1 MTVGKGQI
9 SIKDC
14 TCVHRVSLL
23 MMIQINICTRGT
35 DNGDMAFVS
44 HLGGGGGAWK
54 MSAVCEEKALPGGR
68 GARFYWNPQSVTVL
82 HTV

>member
-1 MTVGKGQI
+1 MTGRDEYQRL
-9 SIKDC
+9 C
-14 TCVHRVSLL
+14 CVHCFSLL
-23 MMIQINICTRGT
+23 MMIRINICTTGT

-44 HLGGGGGAWK
+44 HLWGMEDVSCRPSKGPSPWGG
-54 MSAVCEEKALPGGR
+54 